1 MFGGFET
8 GRWTKC
14 NFVSEGGGGGD
25 DLPRSTLDS
34 PAKMT
39 RGANHRKMKT
49 KTIHAEE
56 VDLAIPDMDSETAEM
71 AVKVSLRN
79 LPGIIRVLLVGRG
92 AFASYD
98 PTAIT
103 KDQICAAVRQAGY
116 RASVF
121 QDSKTGQTGRS
132 SQ

>member
-1 MFGGFET
+1 
-8 GRWTKC
+8 
-14 NFVSEGGGGGD
+14 
-25 DLPRSTLDS
+25 
-34 PAKMT
+34 MT
-39 RGANHRKMKT
+39 TEHV
-49 KTIHAEE
+49 HAEE
-56 VDLAIPDMDSETAEM
+56 LDLAIPDMDSETAEL
-71 AVKVSLRN
+71 AVKASLRN

-98 PTAIT
+98 PNAIN

-121 QDSKTGQTGRS
+121 QDSKTEQTGRS